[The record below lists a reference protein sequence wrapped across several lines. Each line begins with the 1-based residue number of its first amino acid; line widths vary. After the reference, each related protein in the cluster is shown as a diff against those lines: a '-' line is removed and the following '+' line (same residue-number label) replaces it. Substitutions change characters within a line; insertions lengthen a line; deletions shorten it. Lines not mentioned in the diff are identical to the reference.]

1 MTDRRRWVLLSLLIA
16 TLAAALTIPGLR
28 AQQSS
33 PGNSLYGTA
42 REWPMA
48 GGDLGNQRYSTLTQI
63 NLQTVSRLG
72 GAWMSQKFA
81 DGAQSRSTPVIKDG
95 MIFITAGARVYAI
108 DAKTGK
114 TVWNFNPVKGGGPR
128 DATTT
133 RGLIEAWMEG
143 YGLPNSQG
151 VAVADDKVFVGLVDG
166 HLLALSERT
175 GELLWN
181 VLLGDNPP
189 RPGQSIS
196 ASPAYYD
203 GVVYVGVAN
212 GDYHLR
218 GQMVAVDAKT
228 GKELWH
234 FSTVPGPGETGH
246 ETWPKDNS
254 VWKVGGAGVWQEAGV
269 DPELGLVYFVTGNP
283 VPQYAG
289 ESRAGDN
296 LFTSAVVA
304 LEMKT
309 GKLRWYYQAVHHDI
323 WDADIPNPSILY
335 DAEVNGQRR
344 KAIAIIR
351 PDGYMFMFDRA
362 TGKPLF
368 PIEERPAP
376 QNKYQ
381 KTSATQPYPA
391 GAEGILPECSYWKD
405 KVPAGFVLSCSSWQ
419 PYSMPPPSPDPQN
432 VLAPGVTVRFVP
444 MAYSQQTR
452 YFYALGV
459 ASLGWRHRAADE
471 YYFGGIGR
479 VPGLQAKQFGV
490 FAAVDSKT
498 NKVAWKKEIP
508 LSKHTRVGPLATAG
522 GLVFHQTGDGILQ
535 SFDARTG
542 NVVWE
547 FQTGF
552 AGVGSAPISYELD
565 GQQYIAVSAG
575 PAMWAFKLDGT
586 VKALPAP
593 ELPPDTSKD
602 EFVGPIVE
610 TDQIDTMTLYTQ
622 NLWKGGT
629 RYHIDEYSFN
639 PYRTRVKVGTTVTW
653 INNGLQSHTIAAR
666 DGSWTTGPITP
677 SDQAS
682 LKFDKPGTYT
692 YIDKE
697 HPWMYGQLL
706 VVAADA
712 ARDGVFTAQQAG
724 RGKALYNQSCAS
736 CHMEDLTGKDAAP
749 ALIAGTF
756 SSHFGGAP
764 IGDLVNRVRTT
775 MPQNSPNSLTAQGYL
790 DIVAY
795 MLQANGAPAGAQEL
809 SADSPAL
816 KTLVRDMKA
825 K

>member
-1 MTDRRRWVLLSLLIA
+1 MIGRRWVLFSLPIA
-16 TLAAALTIPGLR
+16 TLAAALTMPGLR
-28 AQQSS
+28 AQQSR
-33 PGNSLYGTA
+33 PENSLYGTS

-63 NLQTVSRLG
+63 NLQTVSRVG
-72 GAWMSQKFA
+72 GAWMSEKFA
-81 DGAQSRSTPVIKDG
+81 DGAQSRTTPVIKDG
-95 MIFITAGARVYAI
+95 MIFTTAGAQVYAI

-114 TVWNFNPVKGGGPR
+114 TVWNFNAVKGGGPR

-151 VAVADDKVFVGLVDG
+151 VAVGEDKVFVGLVDG
-166 HLLALSERT
+166 HLLALDERT
-175 GELLWN
+175 GKLLWN
-181 VLLGDNPP
+181 VLLGDDPP

-196 ASPAYYD
+196 AAPAYYD

-234 FSTVPGPGETGH
+234 FYAVPGPGETGY
-246 ETWPKDNS
+246 ETWPKENS
-254 VWKVGGAGVWQEAGV
+254 VWKVGGSGVWQQANV
-269 DPELGLVYFVTGNP
+269 DPDLGLVYFVGGNP

-296 LFTSAVVA
+296 LFTSSVVA

-309 GKLRWYYQAVHHDI
+309 GKLRWYYQAVRHDI
-323 WDADIPNPSILY
+323 WDADIPNPPVLY
-335 DAEVNGQRR
+335 DAEVNGQKR
-344 KAIAIIR
+344 KAIAILR

-362 TGKPLF
+362 TGKSLF
-368 PIEERPAP
+368 PIEDRPVP

-381 KTSATQPYPA
+381 KTAATQPYPV

-405 KVPAGFVLSCSSWQ
+405 KIPAGFVLSCSSWQ

-444 MAYSQQTR
+444 FAHSQQTG
-452 YFYALGV
+452 YFYAHGI

-471 YYFGGIGR
+471 YYFGAIGR
-479 VPGLQAKQFGV
+479 VPGLQGKQFGV
-490 FAAVDSKT
+490 LAAVDSKT

-508 LSKHTRVGPLATAG
+508 MSKNLRVASMATAG
-522 GLVFHQTGDGILQ
+522 GLLFHQAGDGVLEGM
-535 SFDARTG
+535 DAKTG
-542 NVVWE
+542 KVVWE

-575 PAMWAFKLDGT
+575 PTLWAFKLDGT
-586 VKALPAP
+586 MKALPAP
-593 ELPPDTSKD
+593 ELPLDTSKD

-610 TDQIDTMTLYTQ
+610 ANQIDTMTLYTQ
-622 NLWKGGT
+622 NLWKGGS

-653 INNGLQSHTIAAR
+653 INNGLQSHTIAAQN
-666 DGSWTTGPITP
+666 GSWTTGPITP
-677 SDQAS
+677 SDQVS

-712 ARDGVFTAQQAG
+712 APNGVFTAQQSG
-724 RGKALYNQSCAS
+724 RGKALYSQSCAS
-736 CHMEDLTGKDAAP
+736 CHLEDLTGRDAAP

-764 IGDLVNRVRTT
+764 IGDLVSRVRTT
-775 MPQNSPNSLTAQGYL
+775 MPQSSPNSLTAQAYL

-795 MLQANGAPAGAQEL
+795 LLQANGAQGGAQEL
-809 SADSPAL
+809 TADSPAL
-816 KTLVRDMKA
+816 KNLIRDMTA
-825 K
+825 R